1 MARRGSDPAGRQAT
15 PEAGS
20 RPLAVIDLGSNSGR
34 VTVLRP
40 GPGGHLETVSDAR
53 VPLRLAR
60 ELEHNGK
67 LGREAIERTL
77 DALRDFQVLS
87 RGAGADPTI
96 TVATEAIRSAPDGTD
111 LVEAIEAELGLHVK
125 IIEGAEEARLAFLG
139 AVHGLPVEHG
149 LVFDEGGGSME
160 LSHFRDRTM
169 LRSWSLPLGA
179 LLLSDRFLPSDPPT
193 QKEVARLGEHV
204 RETLAEAKVPGLA
217 DDERLVATGGTARN
231 LAKLDREQERYPIPR
246 LHGYT
251 LGREGLDRLVETLAG
266 ARLAKRRQ
274 MPGLNRDRADS
285 IVGGAVAVQAL
296 LEFVGGDEI
305 QVSGQGLRE
314 GVAYDAL
321 HLSLPPPV
329 EVRAASIEALAGRF
343 ATWQAEP
350 AARRT
355 AMALGMLRALDPEAS
370 EEVREALGHGATI
383 LDIGRSVEYYGRYVH
398 TAEALEAAD
407 LTGFTH
413 RQLAL
418 LCAIVR
424 QADDESAEASLYRPL
439 LGRDDR
445 VPVARAATLLALA
458 DEIEHR
464 TPPGVP
470 AEVATER
477 SGRSIILHVPVLVGW
492 RHDWLDDRFE
502 RAFGHPLIIST
513 GGIPVAPST
522 TA

>member
-1 MARRGSDPAGRQAT
+1 M
-15 PEAGS
+15 
-20 RPLAVIDLGSNSGR
+20 
-34 VTVLRP
+34 
-40 GPGGHLETVSDAR
+40 
-53 VPLRLAR
+53 
-60 ELEHNGK
+60 
-67 LGREAIERTL
+67 
-77 DALRDFQVLS
+77 
-87 RGAGADPTI
+87 
-96 TVATEAIRSAPDGTD
+96 ATEAIRSAPDGPD
-111 LVEAIEAELGLHVK
+111 LVQAIESELGLDVRV
-125 IIEGAEEARLAFLG
+125 IDGAEEARLAFLG

-179 LLLSDRFLPSDPPT
+179 LLLSDRFLPSDPPS

-204 RETLAEAKVPGLA
+204 RETLAEAKVPELA

-231 LAKLDREQERYPIPR
+231 LAKLDREQERYPF
-246 LHGYT
+246 
-251 LGREGLDRLVETLAG
+251 LASTATRWAERSWTGWSRRWSAPGSPSG
-266 ARLAKRRQ
+266 ARC
-274 MPGLNRDRADS
+274 RAS
-285 IVGGAVAVQAL
+285 TGTGPTPSWEARWPSGPCWT
-296 LEFVGGDEI
+296 FVGGQEI

-329 EVRAASIEALAGRF
+329 EVRAASIQALAKRF

-355 AMALGMLRALDPEAS
+355 AMALGMLQALDPEAS
-370 EEVREALGHGATI
+370 EEVREALGHAATI
-383 LDIGRSVEYYGRYVH
+383 LDIGRSVEYYRRYVH

-424 QADDESAEASLYRPL
+424 NADDESVRASLYRPL
-439 LGRDDR
+439 LGRDDS

-477 SGRSIILHVPVLVGW
+477 SGRAIILHVPVLVGW

-513 GGIPVAPST
+513 GGVPVAPST
-522 TA
+522 TP